1 MTRVPC
7 VIVAFQS
14 ADARNQ
20 IASMLSGEPWHI
32 IGTADGSAVL
42 ELAGGQA
49 ADLVLMDSKLNGLDG
64 FEVTRRL
71 RRDGDSRLLPVVLIS
86 GVNDIPSRV
95 AALEAGA
102 DDFLSRPLEQNELV
116 ARARSLLH
124 LKALRDQLEDARQV
138 IFALAKAAEAKDRF
152 TLEHAERVAD
162 TASELARRVR
172 LPPDVIRQIHVGA
185 LIHDVGKLA
194 VPDHV
199 LNKPGPLTPDEF
211 DLVKTHTLVGAEIV
225 SPLSSQGHL
234 VAIVRNHHERF
245 DGRGYPDGL
254 AGPQIPLAARIV
266 AVCDAYDA
274 MVNQRPYRA
283 AIAYTAAIKE
293 LVAGRGG
300 QWDPGLV
307 DAFVA
312 IQEHR

>member
-1 MTRVPC
+1 
-7 VIVAFQS
+7 
-14 ADARNQ
+14 
-20 IASMLSGEPWHI
+20 
-32 IGTADGSAVL
+32 
-42 ELAGGQA
+42 
-49 ADLVLMDSKLNGLDG
+49 
-64 FEVTRRL
+64 
-71 RRDGDSRLLPVVLIS
+71 LIS
-86 GVNDIPSRV
+86 GVNDMPSRV

-138 IFALAKAAEAKDRF
+138 IFALAKAAEAKDCF

-162 TASELARRVR
+162 SASELARRIQ
-172 LPPDVIRQIHVGA
+172 LPPDVIQQIHVGA

-194 VPDHV
+194 VPDHI
-199 LNKPGPLTPDEF
+199 LNKPGALTQGEF

-274 MVNQRPYRA
+274 MVNQRPYRP
-283 AIAYTAAIKE
+283 AIPHTTAIEE
-293 LVAGRGG
+293 LLAGRGR
-300 QWDPGLV
+300 QWDPELV

>member
-1 MTRVPC
+1 
-7 VIVAFQS
+7 
-14 ADARNQ
+14 
-20 IASMLSGEPWHI
+20 MLSDEPWHI
-32 IGTADGSAVL
+32 ISTADGRTVL
-42 ELAGGQA
+42 ELVSGQV
-49 ADLVLMDSKLNGLDG
+49 ADLLLMDSHLAGLDG

-71 RRDGDSRLLPVVLIS
+71 RRDGENRLLPVVLIS
-86 GVNDIPSRV
+86 GVNDIPNRV

-102 DDFLSRPLEQNELV
+102 DDFLSKPLERNELV
-116 ARARSLLH
+116 ARARSLIH

-138 IFALAKAAEAKDRF
+138 IFALAKAAEAKDPF

-162 TASELARRVR
+162 TASELARRIH
-172 LPPDVIRQIHVGA
+172 LSPDVIQQIHVGA

-194 VPDHV
+194 VPDDI
-199 LNKPGPLTPDEF
+199 LNKPGPLTADEF

-234 VAIVRNHHERF
+234 VAIVRNHHERY
-245 DGRGYPDGL
+245 DGRGYPDAL
-254 AGPQIPLAARIV
+254 AGQAIPLTARIV

-274 MVNQRPYRA
+274 MVNQRPYRPA
-283 AIAYTAAIKE
+283 MPFTAAIKQ
-293 LVAGRGG
+293 LLAGREK
-300 QWDPGLV
+300 QWDTGLV